1 MQKKLLLCFCTE
13 GREDVC
19 WGTIGRRMGT
29 MFRLNA
35 SLSLLKYFLPL
46 KVWNLSHPLEMM
58 TQDDCYQY
66 CCFFVV
72 VVVVIVVVVLFCF
85 VLVREIIAFNLHSTI
100 QLTSHKIALYSLLCP
115 SDYPLCWEQYH
126 HHWLDTFWKDCFSCT
141 TRWPE
146 CWGRVYDTEEA
157 LKDYTADS
165 PLNRQQTEMAVL
177 IISEEFFNFIF
188 L

>member
-19 WGTIGRRMGT
+19 WGTICGRMGT

-35 SLSLLKYFLPL
+35 SLSLLKYSCRWKSEICLTLWKWWLKTTVISIAVFLL
-46 KVWNLSHPLEMM
+46 LLWLLLLL
-58 TQDDCYQY
+58 
-66 CCFFVV
+66 
-72 VVVVIVVVVLFCF
+72 LFCF
-85 VLVREIIAFNLHSTI
+85 VFVKEIIAFNLHSTI

-177 IISEEFFNFIF
+177 IMFEEFFRF
-188 L
+188 LFF